1 MGANSI
7 LILGGIIPGDG
18 LEKSLATFKQ
28 EALALNSKPLWA
40 TLQFYSYQSSNGTE
54 LTAELSLNSAW
65 SSPARP
71 QNSNFL
77 FG

>member
-28 EALALNSKPLWA
+28 EALALNSKPL
-40 TLQFYSYQSSNGTE
+40 
-54 LTAELSLNSAW
+54 
-65 SSPARP
+65 
-71 QNSNFL
+71 
-77 FG
+77 